1 MLLGRVPSSGCEPL
15 QESCFTSAT
24 VSHTPRDPDSLKF
37 EDFGEEGG
45 QLYLKQLSGG
55 LHNTAILKK
64 SAEGELGF

>member
-1 MLLGRVPSSGCEPL
+1 MLYQC
-15 QESCFTSAT
+15 T